1 MPRISCMQGPRQMK
15 TAEVKHNKF
24 REEPMLAPTLFPDL
38 GRAPWRMPGLK
49 KRLLILGTGQLAIDL
64 CHVILSRNRWLIEVV
79 GFLDGKAD
87 RVGERLVNPG
97 IIGTYDQ
104 LAQVVEQH
112 HVDTIV
118 VCLEDRRSILPVQS
132 LLEFKAM
139 GFDVLDGHHLFEEAS
154 GRLSIDSLRPSA
166 LIFSTGFRRRLT
178 SLVSKRLLDVVV
190 SAVGLVALIPLFV
203 LIAALIRVDS
213 RGPVF
218 YRQVRVGLRGRPYMI
233 WKFRSMRQ
241 DAEKFGPRWAQADDP
256 RISRVGWWLR
266 KTRIDEFP
274 QLVNVLRGDMSLVG
288 PRPERPVFVQDLR
301 TIIPYYD
308 IRHTVRPGITGWAQV
323 RFRYG
328 ASQDDSHTKLQYDLF
343 YVKRLSL
350 ALDFRIL
357 LETVQVVMFGKG
369 AR

>member
-1 MPRISCMQGPRQMK
+1 MPPISHTQVPIQMK
-15 TAEVKHNKF
+15 TAEVEHNKF
-24 REEPMLAPTLFPDL
+24 REEPMLGPSLFPDL
-38 GRAPWRMPGLK
+38 VRASWRMPDFK
-49 KRLLILGTGQLAIDL
+49 KRLLILGTGRLAVDL
-64 CHVILSRNRWLIEVV
+64 CHVILSRNRWLIDVV
-79 GFLDGKAD
+79 GFLDGKAE

-104 LAQVVEQH
+104 LAQVVELH
-112 HVDTIV
+112 HVNTIV
-118 VCLEDRRSILPVQS
+118 VCLEDSRSILPVQT
-132 LLEFKAM
+132 LLDFKAM
-139 GFDVLDGHHLFEEAS
+139 GLDILDGHHMFEEAS

-178 SLVSKRLLDVVV
+178 SLVSKRIFDVVV
-190 SAVGLVALIPLFV
+190 SVVGIVVFIPLFV

-241 DAEKFGPRWAQADDP
+241 DAEKFGPRWAQANDP

-308 IRHTVRPGITGWAQV
+308 IRHTVRPGVTGWAQV
-323 RFRYG
+323 KFRYG
-328 ASQDDSHTKLQYDLF
+328 ASEGDSHTKLQYDLY
-343 YVKRLSL
+343 YVKNLSL
-350 ALDFRIL
+350 LLDLKIMAHTIR
-357 LETVQVVMFGKG
+357 VMMLGEG
-369 AR
+369 AQ

>member
-1 MPRISCMQGPRQMK
+1 MLRISSMK
-15 TAEVKHNKF
+15 PPTPMKIAEIEHNKL
-24 REEPMLAPTLFPDL
+24 REEPMLLPGIFFDQV
-38 GRAPWRMPGLK
+38 RARWRMPGLK
-49 KRLLILGTGQLAIDL
+49 KRLLILGTGQLAMDL
-64 CHVILSRNRWLIEVV
+64 CQVIVSQNRWLVDIV
-79 GFLDGKAD
+79 GFLDAKTD

-104 LAQVVEQH
+104 LAQVIEQH

-118 VCLEDRRSILPVQS
+118 VCLEDRRSMMPVQS
-132 LLEFKAM
+132 LLDLKAL
-139 GFDVLDGHHLFEEAS
+139 GLDILDGHHLFEEAS

-178 SLVSKRLLDVVV
+178 SLVSKRLLDVMV
-190 SAVGLVALIPLFV
+190 SAVGLVVLIPFFV

-213 RGPVF
+213 PGPVF

-241 DAEKFGPRWAQADDP
+241 DAEKSGPRWAQTNDP

-266 KTRIDEFP
+266 KTRVDELP
-274 QLVNVLRGDMSLVG
+274 QLVNVLRGEMSLVG

-301 TIIPYYD
+301 TVIPYYD
-308 IRHTVRPGITGWAQV
+308 IRHTVRPGVTGWAQV
-323 RFRYG
+323 KFHYG
-328 ASQDDSHTKLQYDLF
+328 ASQEDSHRKLQYDLY
-343 YVKRLSL
+343 YVKNLSL
-350 ALDFRIL
+350 LLDLKVLIYTIR
-357 LETVQVVMFGKG
+357 VVMLGEG